1 MRPLVSIAALVVLV
15 SFDGMSQVALSP
27 ATPAITAPAPVLV
40 PSSPALAPVA
50 TSPGFVATNAS
61 LLALADALVV
71 LQTNIQQT
79 LPVLSMFNDN
89 FDFASLGDN
98 GLGATASGAPPGNFS
113 TNLGTNY
120 AVNFGVNAATPTG
133 PSLFNTVANRTTLS
147 AAGLPQGFATVPV
160 TRDTLRALIVLQSDL
175 QRMLPI
181 LNGLNGGTTNYPGS
195 FTNLFGL
202 TPTGR

>member
-1 MRPLVSIAALVVLV
+1 MRLLSIALLVAIA
-15 SFDGMSQVALSP
+15 SFEATAQVALSP
-27 ATPAITAPAPVLV
+27 GTPAITPPAPVLV

-61 LLALADALVV
+61 LVALADALVV

-79 LPVLSMFNDN
+79 LPVLSVFNDN
-89 FDFASLGDN
+89 FDFVSFGDN
-98 GLGATASGAPPGNFS
+98 GLGATASAAPSGNFS
-113 TNLGTNY
+113 ANLATNF
-120 AVNFGVNAATPTG
+120 AANFAVNAATPTG
-133 PSLFNTVANRTTLS
+133 ASLFNTVANRTTSS

-160 TRDTLRALIVLQSDL
+160 TRDTLRSLLVLQNDL
-175 QRMLPI
+175 QQVLPI
-181 LNGLNGGTTNYPGS
+181 LEGLNGGTTSNPGS